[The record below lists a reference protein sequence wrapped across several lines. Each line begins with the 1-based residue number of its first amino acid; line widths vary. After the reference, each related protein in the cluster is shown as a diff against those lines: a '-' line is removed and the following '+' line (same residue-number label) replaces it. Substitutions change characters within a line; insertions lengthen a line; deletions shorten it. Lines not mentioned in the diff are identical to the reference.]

1 MEFFVGVITG
11 LFFAGVGVAYIASR
25 FWPRF

>member
-1 MEFFVGVITG
+1 VEFLAGMMAG